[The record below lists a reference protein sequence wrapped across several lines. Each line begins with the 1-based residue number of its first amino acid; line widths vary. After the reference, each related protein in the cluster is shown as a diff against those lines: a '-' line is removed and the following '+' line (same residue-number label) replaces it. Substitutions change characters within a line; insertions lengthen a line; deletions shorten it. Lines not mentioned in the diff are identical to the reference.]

1 MNKPKV
7 IVGLGWAVIAVGIW
21 FFQTESDYASNS
33 QECRLTRNQC
43 LAEVL
48 MWVGFAQVL
57 AGIAIVLVGLHLKNG
72 R

>member
-1 MNKPKV
+1 MNKPKT
-7 IVGLGWAVIAVGIW
+7 IVGLGWAVIVVGIW
-21 FFQTESDYASNS
+21 FFEKESDYASNS
-33 QECRLTRNQC
+33 SECRLTRNQC

-57 AGIAIVLVGLHLKNG
+57 TGIAIVLVGLHLKNE